1 MQPYPIIYDGSFI
14 VFWGMSLALG
24 LFVGGLLTF
33 ALVAA
38 MILILINHEHA
49 HVKQCIR
56 HYIPIR
62 SLRFTWIGGF
72 LDSDIRYAS
81 DVVRVCSAG
90 VINTGMYAFS
100 LVGIVA
106 VIMYFRPVGLN
117 FANNQYL
124 NFLNGI
130 TLFAV
135 VLLISNLLPIVY
147 HSKTD
152 GMITTDGWASIW
164 YAELRDEMWN
174 DGVHDALDHM
184 KCLQCPVYL
193 HRVMKGSDN

>member
-1 MQPYPIIYDGSFI
+1 MPDYPITYEPSF
-14 VFWGMSLALG
+14 VLFWGISLGFG
-24 LFVGGLLTF
+24 LFIGGALTF

-72 LDSDIRYAS
+72 LDSDLRYAS

-90 VINTGMYAFS
+90 VINTGMYAFV
-100 LVGIVA
+100 LTGVVMAIT
-106 VIMYFRPVGLN
+106 YLRPTGLN
-117 FANNQYL
+117 FANNPYL
-124 NFLNGI
+124 NFLNSI

-135 VLLISNLLPIVY
+135 VLLISNILPIVY
-147 HSKTD
+147 HSEKD
-152 GMITTDGWASIW
+152 GMITTDGWATAW
-164 YAELRDEMWN
+164 YAELRDELWN
-174 DGVHDALDHM
+174 DGVHDALDHIR
-184 KCLQCPVYL
+184 CLQCPAYL
-193 HRVMKGSDN
+193 RRLKKGSA